1 MTRAERDRLYAA
13 RELVLVDLL
22 DHTLAAL
29 DIALVLEPPTLHDLA
44 PLVPPPTLRRARA
57 LVRAARLLRAEL
69 LRYRA
74 AVDASL
80 AAPESD
86 ELPF

>member
-13 RELVLVDLL
+13 RELVVVDLL

-29 DIALVLEPPTLHDLA
+29 DIALEHPTLHDLA

-69 LRYRA
+69 LRYGA

-80 AAPESD
+80 AAPESA